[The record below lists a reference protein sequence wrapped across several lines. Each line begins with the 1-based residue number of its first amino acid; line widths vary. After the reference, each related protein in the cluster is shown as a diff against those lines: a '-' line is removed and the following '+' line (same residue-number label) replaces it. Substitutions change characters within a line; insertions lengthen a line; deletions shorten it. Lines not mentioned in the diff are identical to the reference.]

1 MTESEPRKDWWNAPL
16 ELEDFDDLGD
26 LFGAMMGA
34 LEIYKTTGVRAFG
47 EQAEDLAVK
56 FNKEFE
62 RVTGEPFIE
71 LDEIGGD

>member
-1 MTESEPRKDWWNAPL
+1 MTENEPRKDWWNAPL

-47 EQAEDLAVK
+47 ERSDELAK
-56 FNKEFE
+56 QFNEIFFE
-62 RVTGEPFIE
+62 VTGEYFMEPEE
-71 LDEIGGD
+71 LDK

>member
-47 EQAEDLAVK
+47 EQAEDLALQ
-56 FNKEFE
+56 FNQEFFE
-62 RVTGEPFIE
+62 VTGEYWIDPEE
-71 LDEIGGD
+71 LDK